1 MDKGIWQTTVY
12 GVANESDR
20 TEWINDCAT
29 NLFLYMYGILDLFDS
44 EIAQKEKN
52 VYIYWVSL
60 AMTIFGLS

>member
-1 MDKGIWQTTVY
+1 
-12 GVANESDR
+12 
-20 TEWINDCAT
+20 
-29 NLFLYMYGILDLFDS
+29 MYGILDLFDS